1 MSLEKAKIDGAI
13 YDVISRDE
21 YVKNPQLYDSQYVA
35 IKGNDGFIY
44 PIRSRTD
51 NRPGYYTNDA
61 FFFYKQPAVDEYQT
75 YSSQNIINFK
85 NAETLRDII
94 KTQQKLVSEER
105 TILTTIDNVFAPDI
119 GENDTPEMKATK
131 QAILDKHIDLDKYEP
146 RFGPNYNND
155 KRLLKKGRI
164 TFDKL
169 RAIADALDIKATL
182 TLEDKNPDVPNPIG
196 RVITVDITENTASI
210 EDDGTEYEEE

>member
-13 YDVISRDE
+13 YDVISREE

-182 TLEDKNPDVPNPIG
+182 ILEDKNADVPNPIG
-196 RVITVDITENTASI
+196 RVITVDITESTASI
-210 EDDGTEYEEE
+210 EGDGTEYEEE

>member
-13 YDVISRDE
+13 YDVISREE

-196 RVITVDITENTASI
+196 RVITVDITESTASI